1 MNLKWKI
8 NMELLFAFEIEKI
21 LWFFCKINFI
31 DLALL
36 YSFQIEKP
44 FARKYFS
51 GKLIWSSYICSI
63 LIGFL
68 TNFSFFGKLIW
79 IYYSKPKLVPW
90 GALFGQRC
98 QLCETLMKRKV
109 WGSFFGAQG
118 AHFCDLGRKKAP
130 SDLTFYKVWAKVAA
144 LDAPGPKKLNLDN
157 K

>member
-8 NMELLFAFEIEKI
+8 NMELLFAFETEKI

-36 YSFQIEKP
+36 YSFQIEKL
-44 FARKYFS
+44 FARKYFFWEID
-51 GKLIWSSYICSI
+51 LEQLYMLHFNWI
-63 LIGFL
+63 FD
-68 TNFSFFGKLIW
+68 NFSFFGKLIW
-79 IYYSKPKLVPW
+79 IYYSKPKWVPW

>member
-1 MNLKWKI
+1 MENQYGASICLRNWKNI
-8 NMELLFAFEIEKI
+8 VI
-21 LWFFCKINFI
+21 FCKINFI

-63 LIGFL
+63 LIDFWH
-68 TNFSFFGKLIW
+68 FSFFGKLIW
-79 IYYSKPKLVPW
+79 IYYSKPKLIPW